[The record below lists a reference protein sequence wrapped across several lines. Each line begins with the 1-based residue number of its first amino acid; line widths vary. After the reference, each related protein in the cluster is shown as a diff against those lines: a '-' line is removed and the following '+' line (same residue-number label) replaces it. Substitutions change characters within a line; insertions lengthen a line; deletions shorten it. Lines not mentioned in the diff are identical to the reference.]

1 MTQVRKNLSLDP
13 ATAAILDGVENA
25 SDYVDRLVLGR
36 ERLWRDAMGVMLGES
51 IGAPALLAACDA
63 LNGYHLSSMLSRTQ
77 DALAFE
83 LHDAEELNGV
93 CAKHGVKPSAWWRLV
108 KLVRER
114 PEVAGA
120 LLVLVEEFWAGNAAC
135 ERAMRR
141 IPNFAKH
148 ARVTWTSGKKTL
160 TGIVLSYQDGDNVC
174 VIEGDGS
181 ADQKK
186 HVVDARAL
194 ELVQAS

>member
-1 MTQVRKNLSLDP
+1 MSQVRKNLSLDP

-36 ERLWRDAMGVMLGES
+36 ERLWRDAIGIATAENLG
-51 IGAPALLAACDA
+51 GPVLLAACDA
-63 LNGYHLSSMLSRTQ
+63 LNGYAMSSMLSRTQ

-93 CAKHGVKPSAWWRLV
+93 CAKHGVKPNAWGNLV

-141 IPNFAKH
+141 IPHFAKH

-160 TGIVLSYQDGDNVC
+160 TGIVLSYQDGHNVC

-181 ADQKK
+181 AAQKK
-186 HVVDARAL
+186 HVVDARSL
-194 ELVQAS
+194 ELAS